1 MSEHDGPASTDP
13 ADEVEALAAEAA
25 SLGEQ
30 ERWDEARS
38 LLADALERFPDAAPL
53 LCWAGL
59 AAQRLDEDGEAYEL
73 FRRCLAQDPQDP
85 FVLAAAGS
93 GVAAYDDPA
102 AESALRLAAL
112 TAPDFAFARAAY
124 GAYLAREGLFAD
136 AVRELEAARDLEPG
150 APGARTELAIAYL
163 LGGRGAQ
170 GIDELE
176 EALSASGG
184 DSWVRGLLGM
194 ALVDAGRG
202 EEGAEQLHAAAEER
216 PEDVEV
222 QLLAALAMAAQGWED
237 QAWQALARAEDM
249 AAGADRE
256 LLGEVEER
264 LEAGADA
271 AERFLREDIGPS
283 LLRERLLQR
292 A

>member
-1 MSEHDGPASTDP
+1 MSEHDGPTPAHA

-38 LLADALERFPDAAPL
+38 MLADALERFPDAAPL

-59 AAQRLDEDGEAYEL
+59 AAQRLGEDGEAYEL

-85 FVLAAAGS
+85 FILAAAGS
-93 GVAAYDDPA
+93 GVAGFDDPS

-112 TAPDFAFARAAY
+112 TSPNFAFARSAY

-136 AVRELEAARDLEPG
+136 AIRELEAARDLEPSDG
-150 APGARTELAIAYL
+150 TARTELAITYL
-163 LGGRGAQ
+163 LAGDRAKGL
-170 GIDELE
+170 DELE

-184 DSWVRGLLGM
+184 DSWVRALLGM

-222 QLLAALAMAAQGWED
+222 QLLAALAMAGQGWDD
-237 QAWQALARAEDM
+237 QAWQALARAQDM
-249 AAGADRE
+249 AADADHA
-256 LLGEVEER
+256 LIDEVEER
-264 LEAGADA
+264 LEAGTDA
-271 AERFLREDIGPS
+271 AERFLRDDIGPS